1 MLVCGD
7 LIQSVCLD
15 FDVSP
20 ELFFF
25 VSQSSPISDGRSLST
40 KSQFMSNG
48 RNV

>member
-20 ELFFF
+20 EQFYFLS
-25 VSQSSPISDGRSLST
+25 VSVFTNPGWKESVYEVT
-40 KSQFMSNG
+40 
-48 RNV
+48 VYV